1 MTSGHRYKHENCLD
15 MNMYIIKRTYVGSTY
30 AKYRVLYTDD
40 SGAPYAGGSEIVKVY
55 NKDLKKW
62 RFVE

>member
-1 MTSGHRYKHENCLD
+1 MTSGYRYKHENCLD
-15 MNMYIIKRTYVGSTY
+15 MSMYIIKRTYVGPTY

-40 SGAPYAGGSEIVKVY
+40 SGARHAGGSEIVKVY

-62 RFVE
+62 KFVE